1 MQNKLIQGE
10 RVSYSNMNPS
20 FKRNKNYQNSSLVE
34 SSLSNK
40 QLVLQR
46 NLKRRKK
53 KYANMKGTQRK
64 KFMHSLIIELFEI
77 A

>member
-10 RVSYSNMNPS
+10 RASYSNMNPS
-20 FKRNKNYQNSSLVE
+20 CKRNKNYQNSSSVG
-34 SSLSNK
+34 SSLSNN

-53 KYANMKGTQRK
+53 KYANMRETQRK
-64 KFMHSLIIELFEI
+64 KFMYSFDKLFEI

>member
-20 FKRNKNYQNSSLVE
+20 CKRNKNDQNNSLAGSS
-34 SSLSNK
+34 SSNK

-53 KYANMKGTQRK
+53 KYANMKGTQCK
-64 KFMHSLIIELFEI
+64 KFMYSFDKLFEI

>member
-10 RVSYSNMNPS
+10 RASYSNMNLS
-20 FKRNKNYQNSSLVE
+20 CKRNKNYQNSSSVG

-53 KYANMKGTQRK
+53 KYANMRETQRK
-64 KFMHSLIIELFEI
+64 KFMYSFDKLFEI